1 MFVLA
6 DTSVP
11 LPKFI
16 VHAYSPESVDS
27 RKARVCDD
35 MYSVTDFIS
44 VDVLIVVVPS
54 GPFHVVL
61 TDNETF
67 TSELSSAVQVKVRE
81 DPDNKGLGI
90 SE

>member
-6 DTSVP
+6 ETSIP
-11 LPKFI
+11 LLKFI
-16 VHAYSPESVDS
+16 VHAYSPESIDS
-27 RKARVCDD
+27 RKNRVCDD

-44 VDVLIVVVPS
+44 VDVIIIVPS

-61 TDNETF
+61 TDNGKF

-81 DPDNKGLGI
+81 DPDNKGFGI